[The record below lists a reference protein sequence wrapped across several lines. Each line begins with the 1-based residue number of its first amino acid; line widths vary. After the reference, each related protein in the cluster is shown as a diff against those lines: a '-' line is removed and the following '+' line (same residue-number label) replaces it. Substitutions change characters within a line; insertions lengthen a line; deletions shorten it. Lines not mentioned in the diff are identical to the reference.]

1 MLDATQRLVALQ
13 PGVTDWQNQLGLAH
27 NNLAKMALLGGDL
40 RGAIAGYR
48 ADVDI
53 EAKAAARDPR
63 NNAQRERLLV
73 ARAALGRTLAHA
85 GDLDGAAT
93 LLRQALKDAQE
104 LLAIESKNSGFQE
117 DAGLYSLQLARAQ
130 RLRGETADA
139 AALAAQAQSV
149 FAGLVAADASQKAWQ
164 RENAEAMTELAT
176 QAGAS
181 DRGSASQALREALA
195 ILDPQ
200 FAGNPQDR
208 ATVLATVDA
217 RLRLATLSTAD
228 EQETL
233 ARSGLAAIEAQTSG
247 RTDPRLQALRVESLL
262 LLQRGT
268 EARTLGETLVVSGYR
283 DAGFMA
289 LLRANGIASNR

>member
-1 MLDATQRLVALQ
+1 MLDATQRLDALQ
-13 PGVTDWQNQLGLAH
+13 PCETDWQNQLGVAH
-27 NNLAKMALLGGDL
+27 NNLEKMALLGGDL

-53 EAKAAARDPR
+53 EAKAVARDPR

-117 DAGLYSLQLARAQ
+117 DAGLYSLQLARVQ

-176 QAGAS
+176 QAAAS

-247 RTDPRLQALRVESLL
+247 RTDPRLQALHVESLL

-268 EARTLGETLVVSGYR
+268 EARTLGETLVASGYR

-289 LLRANGIASNR
+289 LLRTHDIASKR